1 MKTVHAIPVATAAEV
16 EAGWAGIEKAE
27 REARARIREEIRQ
40 RTLRA
45 ELVAA
50 GIEPPAIDAIIAED
64 IREQHY
70 RRLMA
75 LIAAADPTGGD
86 ELAAMYGMEPPC

>member
-1 MKTVHAIPVATAAEV
+1 MGTYTVPVATAAEV
-16 EAGWAGIEKAE
+16 ETGWAGIEKAE
-27 REARARIREEIRQ
+27 RAARAQVREEIRT

-50 GIEPPAIDAIIAED
+50 GIEPPALDAIVAED
-64 IREQHY
+64 IREQQY

-75 LIAAADPTGGD
+75 LIAAADPVSD
-86 ELAAMYGMEPPC
+86 DHAALYGMEPPC